1 MRLNRIFST
10 VDAHAAGQP
19 LRIITHGVPP
29 LPGATLRE
37 RRERLRTDHDHI
49 RRLLLHEPRGHADMY
64 GAVLTPP
71 SSADADY
78 GVIFMTNGGY
88 STMCGHGIIALTT
101 ALIET
106 GTFPDQGPETRITY
120 ETPAGLIQ
128 ARATVDQGR
137 VRTVRFRNVPA
148 FRLAKDL
155 EIRFGDGVI
164 GVDVAFGGAWY
175 AIVPERSVGIC
186 LQDVRARELIDAGM
200 AVKRAVSNAIDVV
213 HPLDEELAGVYG
225 TIITGAPKSQDST
238 VRNATIYA
246 DGAIDRSPC
255 GTGTS
260 ALIACRSADG
270 ELSIGD
276 SFVNESI
283 IDTVF
288 TGRIVMDA
296 SVGDYPGVVTEISG
310 RGAVTGL
317 HQFIFDPAD
326 VVRDGFLVR

>member
-10 VDAHAAGQP
+10 IDAHAAGQP
-19 LRIITHGVPP
+19 LRIVTGGVPP
-29 LPGATLRE
+29 LAGATLRD
-37 RRERLRTDHDHI
+37 RRAHLRTKHDDI

-64 GAVLTPP
+64 GAVLTRP
-71 SSADADY
+71 SSAEADY

-88 STMCGHGIIALTT
+88 SSMCGHGIIALTT

-128 ARATVDQGR
+128 ARASVDQGR
-137 VRTVRFRNVPA
+137 VRAVRFRNVPA
-148 FRLAKDL
+148 FRLVKDL
-155 EIRFGDGVI
+155 EITYEDRTI
-164 GVDVAFGGAWY
+164 AVDVAFGGAWY
-175 AIVPERSVGIC
+175 AIVPEGAAGVS
-186 LQDVRARELIDAGM
+186 LQDARARDLIDAGM
-200 AVKRAVSNAIDVV
+200 AVKRAVSNALDVV
-213 HPLDEELAGVYG
+213 HPLDDELSGLYG

-238 VRNATIYA
+238 LRNATIYA
-246 DGAIDRSPC
+246 DGALDRSPC

-270 ELSIGD
+270 ELSVGD

-296 SVGDYPGVVTEISG
+296 PVGDHPGVVTEISG
-310 RGAVTGL
+310 GGAVTGL
-317 HQFIFDPAD
+317 HQFLFDSSD
-326 VVRDGFLVR
+326 YVRDGFLVR

>member
-10 VDAHAAGQP
+10 IDAHAAGQP
-19 LRIITHGVPP
+19 LRIVTGGVPP
-29 LPGATLRE
+29 LAGATLRD
-37 RRERLRTDHDHI
+37 RRAHLRTEHDDI

-64 GAVLTPP
+64 GAVLTRP
-71 SSADADY
+71 SSAEADY

-88 STMCGHGIIALTT
+88 SSMCGHGIIALTT

-128 ARATVDQGR
+128 ARASVDQGR
-137 VRTVRFRNVPA
+137 VRAVRFRNVPA
-148 FRLAKDL
+148 FRLTKDL
-155 EIRFGDGVI
+155 EITYEERTI
-164 GVDVAFGGAWY
+164 TVDVAFGGAWY
-175 AIVPERSVGIC
+175 AIVPEGSVELS
-186 LQDVRARELIDAGM
+186 LQDAHARDLIDAGM
-200 AVKRAVSNAIDVV
+200 AVKRAVSNALDVV
-213 HPLDEELAGVYG
+213 HPLDEELSGLYG

-238 VRNATIYA
+238 LRNATIYA
-246 DGAIDRSPC
+246 DGALDRSPC

-270 ELSIGD
+270 ELSVGD

-296 SVGDYPGVVTEISG
+296 LVGDHPGVVTEISG
-310 RGAVTGL
+310 GGAVTGL
-317 HQFIFDPAD
+317 HQFLFDSSD
-326 VVRDGFLVR
+326 YVRDGFLVR

>member
-1 MRLNRIFST
+1 MRLSRIFST
-10 VDAHAAGQP
+10 IDAHSAGQP
-19 LRIITHGVPP
+19 LRIITSGVPP
-29 LPGATLRE
+29 LPGATLRD
-37 RRERLRTDHDHI
+37 RRERLRTDHDDI
-49 RRLLLHEPRGHADMY
+49 RRLLLHEPRGHANMY
-64 GAVLTPP
+64 GAVLTRP

-128 ARATVDQGR
+128 ARASVDGGQ
-137 VRTVRFRNVPA
+137 VRAVRFRNVPA

-155 EIRFGDGVI
+155 KIPHNGGTI
-164 GVDVAFGGAWY
+164 TVDVAFGGAWY
-175 AIVPERSVGIC
+175 AVVTEQAVG
-186 LQDVRARELIDAGM
+186 LSLRDVRARDLIDAGM
-200 AVKRAVSNAIDVV
+200 AVKRAVSIAIDVV
-213 HPLDEELAGVYG
+213 HPLDEDLSGVYG
-225 TIITGAPKSQDST
+225 TIITGHPKSQDST

-276 SFVNESI
+276 TFVNESI

-288 TGRIVMDA
+288 TGRIVMEA
-296 SVGDYPGVVTEISG
+296 PVGEHPGVVTEIAGS
-310 RGAVTGL
+310 GAVTGL
-317 HQFIFDPAD
+317 HQFIFDSGD
-326 VVRDGFLVR
+326 TVRDGFLIR

>member
-1 MRLNRIFST
+1 MHLNRIFST
-10 VDAHAAGQP
+10 IDAHAAGQP
-19 LRIITHGVPP
+19 LRIITSGVPP

-37 RRERLRTDHDHI
+37 RRTLLRTDHDEI
-49 RRLLLHEPRGHADMY
+49 RRLLLLEPRGHADMY
-64 GAVLTPP
+64 GAVLTRP
-71 SSADADY
+71 SSTDADY
-78 GVIFMTNGGY
+78 GVIFMTNSGY

-106 GTFPDQGPETRITY
+106 GTFPDQGPETRITF

-137 VRTVRFRNVPA
+137 VRAVRFRNVPA

-155 EIRFGDGVI
+155 EIPYNDQVI
-164 GVDVAFGGAWY
+164 AVDVAFGGVWY
-175 AIVPERSVGIC
+175 AVVSDRTVGLS
-186 LQDVRARELIDAGM
+186 LQDVRSRDLIDAGM
-200 AVKRAVSNAIDVV
+200 AVKRAVAEAIVV
-213 HPLDEELAGVYG
+213 AHPLDEELAGIYG

-238 VRNATIYA
+238 IRNATIYA

-270 ELSIGD
+270 ELSVGD
-276 SFVNESI
+276 PFVNESI

-288 TGRIVMDA
+288 TGRIVMD
-296 SVGDYPGVVTEISG
+296 SPVDNHPGVVTEIAGS
-310 RGAVTGL
+310 GAVTGL
-317 HQFIFDPAD
+317 HQFIFDSGD
-326 VVRDGFLVR
+326 SVRDGFLVR

>member
-10 VDAHAAGQP
+10 IDAHAAGQP
-19 LRIITHGVPP
+19 LRIITGGVPP
-29 LPGATLRE
+29 LAGATLRD
-37 RRERLRTDHDHI
+37 RRAHLRVEHDDI

-64 GAVLTPP
+64 GAVLTQP
-71 SSADADY
+71 SAAEADY

-128 ARATVDQGR
+128 ARASVDQGR
-137 VRTVRFRNVPA
+137 VRAVRFRNVPA
-148 FRLAKDL
+148 FRLVKDL
-155 EIRFGDGVI
+155 EITYEDRTI
-164 GVDVAFGGAWY
+164 TVDVAFGGAWY
-175 AIVPERSVGIC
+175 AIVPEGSVELS
-186 LQDVRARELIDAGM
+186 LQDAHARDLIDAGM

-213 HPLDEELAGVYG
+213 HPLDDELSGLYG
-225 TIITGAPKSQDST
+225 TVITGPPKSQDST
-238 VRNATIYA
+238 LRNATIYA

-270 ELSIGD
+270 ELSVGD

-288 TGRIVMDA
+288 TGRIVMD
-296 SVGDYPGVVTEISG
+296 SPVGDHPGVVTEISG

-317 HQFIFDPAD
+317 HQFLFDSSD
-326 VVRDGFLVR
+326 YVRDGFLVR